1 MRLLA
6 PIFLLAHVTLAE
18 EPVVPLSA
26 LPLRHQ
32 PPLDARKVELGRLLF
47 FDPILAATKTVSCS
61 TCHQPEKGWADGKE
75 VAVGIAPLTRNT
87 PTILNTAFNTGAVM
101 FWDNRE
107 TTLEAQARHPILAK
121 EEMRGDA
128 CEEREALGLAVGRVS
143 AIPAY
148 AGRFRVVF
156 GGAVTIERI
165 ASAIAEFERSLVTPD
180 TAFDRFTRGEKAAL
194 TAAQQRGMK
203 VFEQAGCIRCH
214 GGAMLSDFKLHVV
227 GGPGERRAFRTPSLR
242 NLRHTAPFMHNGRLR
257 SLDDV
262 LLFYEMLMDEVSETL
277 EGGDQAA
284 NPPLDPLLRHLDL
297 KAEDFED
304 LKTFLDSLSVD
315 RYDQTSPATVPSGL
329 KPGGDGGGTR

>member
-1 MRLLA
+1 MPLA
-6 PIFLLAHVTLAE
+6 
-18 EPVVPLSA
+18 A
-26 LPLRHQ
+26 LPLRHE

-47 FDPILAATKTVSCS
+47 FDPILSATKTVSCA
-61 TCHQPEKGWADGKE
+61 TCHQPDKGWADGKD

-87 PTILNTAFNTGAVM
+87 PTILNTAFNTGGVM

-107 TTLEAQARHPILAK
+107 ITLEAQARHPILAK
-121 EEMRGDA
+121 EEMRGEA
-128 CEEREALGLAVGRVS
+128 CAEREALGLAVSRVR

-148 AGRFRVVF
+148 AARFREVF
-156 GGAVTIERI
+156 GSEPAFEHI
-165 ASAIAEFERSLVTPD
+165 ASAIADFERSLVTPD
-180 TAFDRFTRGEKAAL
+180 AAFDRFMRGEKAAL
-194 TAAQQRGMK
+194 TAVQQRGMK

-242 NLRHTAPFMHNGRLR
+242 NLRHTAPFMHNGQLR
-257 SLDDV
+257 NLDDV

-284 NPPLDPLLRHLDL
+284 HPPLDPLLRHLDL

-304 LKTFLDSLSVD
+304 LKAFLDSLSAD
-315 RYDQTSPATVPSGL
+315 HYDQTAPATVPSGL
-329 KPGGDGGGTR
+329 KPGGGGGGTR